1 MDKFGYIRGRRGPPG
16 PAGKDAFD
24 MAGWTPKA
32 LLKMFRENSDCSFY
46 FKSETDCI
54 WYDEKKQP
62 IGLLNHGN
70 SDFNRG
76 GNEPSFFGRCQEIKF
91 SPTFSI
97 KLIYLMRFCTENS
110 GNGPFL

>member
-24 MAGWTPKA
+24 MAGWIPKA
-32 LLKMFRENSDCSFY
+32 LLKMFRENSDCTFY

-62 IGLLNHGN
+62 IVY
-70 SDFNRG
+70 
-76 GNEPSFFGRCQEIKF
+76 QITEIVILMHCAYHI
-91 SPTFSI
+91 STNLSI
-97 KLIYLMRFCTENS
+97 SMENS
-110 GNGPFL
+110 TPSL